1 MKKMLIYSVGSFLL
15 LHVIT
20 VISFFPWLLKN
31 LSLEEGAGVG
41 MDSGQFDAA
50 IRPYLIL
57 GFVVAT
63 ILSVWL
69 LTFLFIKFSKDKK
82 IFTTLFILSIYIF
95 GSILESRL
103 DDYMFT
109 LPSSAY
115 GRIFESSFPYFVIP
129 CVYIV
134 SIMFARNRS
143 KVH

>member
-1 MKKMLIYSVGSFLL
+1 MYVSISHFEIKGFYEKNAYLFSRFFFTVTCDYSV
-15 LHVIT
+15 
-20 VISFFPWLLKN
+20 SFFPWLLKN

-82 IFTTLFILSIYIF
+82 IFTTLFILSIYIWF
-95 GSILESRL
+95 NLG
-103 DDYMFT
+103 
-109 LPSSAY
+109 
-115 GRIFESSFPYFVIP
+115 
-129 CVYIV
+129 
-134 SIMFARNRS
+134 
-143 KVH
+143 K